1 MGGGV
6 QFWNAG
12 ILCRNNPSRCCM
24 INGRA
29 QCAIQTMNLKQ
40 GLGGLIPLPHLLS
53 CVYGPVETSEHT
65 YTHTYIHDIIEKSK
79 WYSVRFIRQP
89 STAIH
94 ATESGSEDN
103 VPFTCMLSE

>member
-1 MGGGV
+1 MGGGGGGV

-53 CVYGPVETSEHT
+53 CVYGSIETSEHT

-79 WYSVRFIRQP
+79 WYSVSSGNLQLLFTPQKVVVKTMFP
-89 STAIH
+89 LH
-94 ATESGSEDN
+94 A
-103 VPFTCMLSE
+103 C